1 MLNVVLRLYD
11 DLGGHFLK
19 WEFIIVNNEQER
31 LPAELL
37 DPMQH
42 PNWLRLGGL
51 RDKDC
56 VEDRFEYFKSVQD
69 QFEYFKSVHINFVR
83 GRPRTQSISKT
94 EFKRLFIR
102 AKSHAAHI
110 NRLMVMNCAE

>member
-11 DLGGHFLK
+11 DLGDHYLK

-37 DPMQH
+37 DPIQH

-51 RDKDC
+51 RDKEDC
-56 VEDRFEYFKSVQD
+56 VED

-110 NRLMVMNCAE
+110 NRLGMNCAAE

>member
-56 VEDRFEYFKSVQD
+56 VEDRFEYFKSV
-69 QFEYFKSVHINFVR
+69 HINFVR
-83 GRPRTQSISKT
+83 GRSGSQSISKT
-94 EFKRLFIR
+94 EFKRLVSR
-102 AKSHAAHI
+102 AKRHTAHI